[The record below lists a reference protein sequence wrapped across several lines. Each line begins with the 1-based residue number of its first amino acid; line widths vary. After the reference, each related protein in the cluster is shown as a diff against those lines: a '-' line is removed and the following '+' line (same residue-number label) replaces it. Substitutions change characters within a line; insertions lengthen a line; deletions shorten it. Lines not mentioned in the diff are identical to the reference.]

1 MNNTKQPTVL
11 TNLQRGNVK
20 QESPLLSYQRTIH
33 ELAAQGE
40 LYKIEPQMVNA
51 VDVHNMTP
59 LLWAAGY
66 GQNST
71 VEFLIKSG
79 ADLNHKATGDK
90 TALMFASSKG
100 FFHVVKT
107 LIIEGANINDVDE
120 SGNSA
125 LMYAAH
131 GDQALVIQELLRN
144 EADLSIANMSGQTA
158 YSISL
163 INHNKSAQACIE
175 AHLVSLLRG
184 RDSMELQWH

>member
-1 MNNTKQPTVL
+1 MNTKQPTVL

-20 QESPLLSYQRTIH
+20 QESPLLSYKRSIH

-40 LYKIEPQMVNA
+40 LYKIEPHMINA
-51 VDVHNMTP
+51 VDIHNMTP

-79 ADLNHKATGDK
+79 ANPNHKASAQK
-90 TALMFASSKG
+90 TALMLASSKG
-100 FFHVVKT
+100 FIHVVKT
-107 LIIEGANINDVDE
+107 LIIEGANLNDVDQ

-125 LMYAAH
+125 LMYAAF
-131 GDQALVIQELLRN
+131 GDQGLIIQELLRN
-144 EADLSIANMSGQTA
+144 GADLSIMNMSGQTA

-163 INHNKSAQACIE
+163 TNHNESAQACIE
-175 AHLVSLLRG
+175 AYLVSFLRG
-184 RDSMELQWH
+184 RDSMEVQWH

>member
-1 MNNTKQPTVL
+1 MWAKQPTVL

-20 QESPLLSYQRTIH
+20 QESPLLSYQRTLY

-40 LYKIEPQMVNA
+40 LYKIAPHMINA
-51 VDVHNMTP
+51 VDAHNMTP
-59 LLWAAGY
+59 LHWAAGY

-79 ADLNHKATGDK
+79 ADPNQKAPGGK

-100 FFHVVKT
+100 FFHVVKS

-120 SGNSA
+120 IGNTA

-131 GDQALVIQELLRN
+131 RDQALVVQELLRN
-144 EADLSIANMSGQTA
+144 GADLSIMNTYGQTA
-158 YSISL
+158 FSISL
-163 INHNKSAQACIE
+163 TNHNKSAQACIE
-175 AHLVSLLRG
+175 AHLISLFKG
-184 RDSMELQWH
+184 RDSMEVQLH